1 MNKKTRIT
9 LVRHGET
16 IWNRELR
23 LQGSRDIPLSEVG
36 LAQAEAVADRLLQE
50 QFHNIYSSH
59 LQRAHKTAS
68 TIADRLQIPHH
79 VHEDLRERHYGELEG
94 MTREEILGRY
104 PGFWEPGTDLSS
116 VKRLELPEELR
127 ERAYQA
133 VREIAERHPGENVMI
148 VSHGG
153 TINAF
158 LHRISRGELGTGIS
172 KLGNTSITRVVRD
185 EDGSWQIESIGC
197 TKHLDK

>member
-1 MNKKTRIT
+1 MTKRTRII

-36 LAQAEAVADRLLQE
+36 LAQADKVADRLQQE
-50 QFHNIYSSH
+50 RFHNVYSSH

-104 PGFWEPGTDLSS
+104 PGFWEPGTDLSN
-116 VKRLELPEELR
+116 VKGLELPEELR
-127 ERAYQA
+127 ERAYRA
-133 VREIAERHPGENVMI
+133 VREIAERHPGEEIVI

-158 LHRISRGELGTGIS
+158 LHRISRGELGTGIN

-185 EDGSWQIESIGC
+185 EDGSWQIESVGC
-197 TKHLDK
+197 TKHLDE